1 MKIIRKKQLVE
12 LEEALNHLYEAGQ
25 HLCLTNDQEGQL
37 VKDALKEV
45 QIAMGLMTN
54 VLDPLR

>member
-12 LEEALNHLYEAGQ
+12 LEEALNHLYEAGW
-25 HLCLTNDQEGQL
+25 CLTNDKEGRL
-37 VKDALKEV
+37 VKEALKEV
-45 QIAMGLMTN
+45 QIAMGLMSN

>member
-12 LEEALNHLYEAGQ
+12 LEEALNHLYKAGW
-25 HLCLTNDQEGQL
+25 CLTNDQEGRL
-37 VKDALKEV
+37 VKDVLKEV
-45 QIAMGLMTN
+45 QIAMELMNN